1 MGSICLLSHGGL
13 PSVSCVT
20 HYSFVASVNLVPLLL
35 TGVSLHPPAPKGGP
49 TSKNLCRCFGA
60 PARRVFPDHL
70 IIIRSFVRSFPSR
83 LRTNARG
90 PRAATMAHVP
100 CVLGTPVQDP
110 AIPVGLPVRS
120 APVRFDSTGDGVVDS
135 LGFDTTGDGWVD
147 AVHRVDTL
155 QRVDTGQTQHSAAP
169 AIADQEQKRRAGR
182 QFIEVAQVGAGSS
195 HTHHCALLP
204 KWLRRARGSLKGAR
218 ERARTPSLA
227 FLHATHAS
235 PPTSFPPPPAGERA
249 Q

>member
-1 MGSICLLSHGGL
+1 MAFRSIAVSPARASLFLVATFLAAATRCRAEFNFEVGLRVQERLEEYIATPTKLLAVIAGGQANGAL
-13 PSVSCVT
+13 PS
-20 HYSFVASVNLVPLLL
+20 
-35 TGVSLHPPAPKGGP
+35 PPADEP
-49 TSKNLCRCFGA
+49 TRGDH
-60 PARRVFPDHL
+60 ARP
-70 IIIRSFVRSFPSR
+70 
-83 LRTNARG
+83 
-90 PRAATMAHVP
+90 TMARVP

-155 QRVDTGQTQHSAAP
+155 QRVDTRQTQHSAAP

-195 HTHHCALLP
+195 LTHHCALLP

-227 FLHATHAS
+227 FLHVALAS
-235 PPTSFPPPPAGERA
+235 PPTSFPQPPAGERA